1 MSGMTGKKY
10 ENMNKKPKKKQTGV
24 WRKTWGL
31 QWEKLLKLYIV
42 QMVYIVAVCM
52 IMGPL
57 IMRLLEILLKVH
69 GYSYI
74 TAEMMLSFFTSPL
87 FIVGFFVVLLVV
99 CILLAIWHIYVYVYL
114 DSVYDRGEASIF
126 QAFLHTA
133 NVGWRICKKKEFS
146 VIFLLAGIWI
156 FQNVIALVL
165 GCRHIPSVWYVMKN
179 FLELRF
185 AKGFVKVLLTV
196 LFLHYFRHVFTIPY
210 MIFEKKSLKEAKKK
224 SWELLKKRI
233 VRVMLGCCFWCFVTG
248 VMVFLFYVVSM
259 GISIVIISIFVSS
272 ELKIAVLCT
281 VQSQLYKVS
290 FLVSMLLGMTLQV
303 TSNVVGFYT
312 YKTEEN
318 EQKEVETDN
327 DKLNVEERI
336 WVRKRFLAVF
346 LVVVLCIDLITVY
359 DRIKNGGNITFE
371 HMGAITITSHRGDSK
386 NAPENT
392 LPAVE
397 LALDTA
403 SDYIEID
410 VQETKDGEVV
420 LMHDSTMTRTTGVN
434 KKVSDLT
441 LEEIKQLDAGSWFS
455 DEYVGTQIPTLRE
468 VLEICK
474 GKCNLNIEIK
484 TGKNMPD
491 LEEKVVEL
499 IEEYDFSR
507 QCVVTSVYKESLK
520 KVKECNKEI
529 RTGYILSSA
538 YGRYYL
544 DKEIDFLSMRTTLI
558 TERVV
563 RLSHKYGK
571 EVYVWTVNS
580 KEDAIR
586 MSQLGVDN
594 IITDRPVY
602 MRNVLYEQGG
612 HQTLTSLLK
621 LSF

>member
-1 MSGMTGKKY
+1 MSKRQKK
-10 ENMNKKPKKKQTGV
+10 EEVGV
-24 WRKTWGL
+24 WKRTWGV
-31 QWEKLLKLYIV
+31 QWEKLGKLYLV
-42 QMVYIVAVCM
+42 QLFYIVAVCL
-52 IMGPL
+52 IVGPL
-57 IMRLLEILLKVH
+57 LLRLLEILLKIH

-87 FIVGFFVVLLVV
+87 FLFVFAIALIGI
-99 CILLAIWHIYVYVYL
+99 CILLAVWHIYVYVYL
-114 DSVYDRGEASIF
+114 DSVCSNGEGSIF
-126 QAFLHTA
+126 RTFVGTA
-133 NVGWRICKKKEFS
+133 NVCWRILKKRQFS
-146 VIFLLAGIWI
+146 VIFILSVTLL
-156 FQNVIALVL
+156 FQNIVALAL
-165 GCRHIPSVWYVMKN
+165 GCRYIPSVWYVVKN
-179 FLELRF
+179 FLTLKY
-185 AKGFVKVLLTV
+185 AKIAILIVVACV
-196 LFLHYFRHVFTIPY
+196 FLYGFRHIFTMPY
-210 MIFEKKSLKEAKKK
+210 LIFQKKSLKKAKKNSFK
-224 SWELLKKRI
+224 LLKTRTFQ
-233 VRVMLGCCFWCFVTG
+233 VFLRCCILCMVTG
-248 VMVFLFYVVSM
+248 AVVALFYVISM
-259 GISIVIISIFVSS
+259 GISIVIISLFVSP

-281 VQSQLYKVS
+281 VQSQLYKAS
-290 FLVSMLLGMTLQV
+290 FLVSMIFGMTLQV

-312 YKTEEN
+312 YKTEMN
-318 EQKEVETDN
+318 EQEELETEK
-327 DKLNVEERI
+327 DKLNVEERVR
-336 WVRKRFLAVF
+336 VRKRFLAIVF
-346 LVVVLCIDLITVY
+346 VLVLCVDLLMVY

-386 NAPENT
+386 HAPENT

-403 SDYIEID
+403 ADYIEID

-420 LMHDSTMTRTTGVN
+420 LMHDSTMARTTGVN
-434 KKVSDLT
+434 KKVSDFT

-455 DEYVGTQIPTLRE
+455 DEYAGTEIPTLRE
-468 VLEICK
+468 VLEVCK

-484 TGKNMPD
+484 ADKNMPN

-499 IEEYDFSR
+499 IEEYDFTR
-507 QCVVTSVYKESLK
+507 QCVVTSVYKKSLK

-571 EVYVWTVNS
+571 EIYVWTVNS
-580 KEDAIR
+580 KEDVIR

-612 HQTLTSLLK
+612 NQTLTSLLK

>member
-1 MSGMTGKKY
+1 MR
-10 ENMNKKPKKKQTGV
+10 KKQKQKQVGV
-24 WRKTWGL
+24 GRKVWEL
-31 QWEKLLKLYIV
+31 QGGKLLKLYIV
-42 QMVYIVAVCM
+42 QLVCILAVCM
-52 IMGPL
+52 LMSPVL
-57 IMRLLEILLKVH
+57 LKLLELLLKAH

-87 FIVGFFVVLLVV
+87 FLVAFIAVLLIINVLIAV
-99 CILLAIWHIYVYVYL
+99 WHIYVYAYL
-114 DSVYDRGEASIF
+114 DSVCTRREGGIF
-126 QAFLHTA
+126 RAIMDTA
-133 NVGWRICKKKEFS
+133 NAVWRICKRREFS
-146 VIFLLAGIWI
+146 AIFTLAVMLL
-156 FQNVIALVL
+156 FQNIIVIVL
-165 GCRHIPSVWYVMKN
+165 GSKHIPAVWYVVKN
-179 FLELRF
+179 LLQLKY
-185 AKGFVKVLLTV
+185 AKVSIKILATL
-196 LFLHYFRHVFTIPY
+196 LFLYSFRNIFTIPY
-210 MIFEKKSLKEAKKK
+210 MICEKKSLKEAKKK
-224 SWELLKKRI
+224 SLDLLRKKWLRA
-233 VRVMLGCCFWCFVTG
+233 LHGCCFWCLVTG
-248 VMVFLFYVVSM
+248 VLVVLLYVISM
-259 GISIVIISIFVSS
+259 GISIVIISVFVSS

-281 VQSQLYKVS
+281 VQSHLYEVS
-290 FLVSMLLGMTLQV
+290 FLASMLLGMTLQV
-303 TSNVVGFYT
+303 TNNVVLFYT
-312 YKTEEN
+312 CKEEMK
-318 EQKEVETDN
+318 EQKEVAHDMN
-327 DKLNVEERI
+327 KLNVEEKV
-336 WVRKRFLAVF
+336 WVRKRFLIIL
-346 LVVVLCIDLITVY
+346 LVVVLCIDLVTVY

-371 HMGAITITSHRGDSK
+371 HMGSITITSHRGDSK

-397 LALDTA
+397 LALDSV

-420 LMHDSTMTRTTGVN
+420 LMHDSTMARTTGVN
-434 KKVSDLT
+434 KRVSDLT

-455 DEYVGTQIPTLRE
+455 EEYVGTQIPTLRE

-484 TGKNMPD
+484 AGKNMPD

-507 QCVVTSVYKESLK
+507 QCVVTSVYKNSLK
-520 KVKECNKEI
+520 KVKEYNKEI

-571 EVYVWTVNS
+571 EVYVWTVNT

-612 HQTLTSLLK
+612 NQTLSSLLK
-621 LSF
+621 LTF

>member
-1 MSGMTGKKY
+1 MRKK
-10 ENMNKKPKKKQTGV
+10 EKRKQVGV

-31 QWEKLLKLYIV
+31 QWGKLLKLYIV
-42 QMVYIVAVCM
+42 QLVYIVAVCM
-52 IMGPL
+52 MMSPL
-57 IMRLLEILLKVH
+57 LLSLLEALLKVH

-87 FIVGFFVVLLVV
+87 FLAAFVAVLIVISIF
-99 CILLAIWHIYVYVYL
+99 LAIWHIYVYVYL
-114 DSVYDRGEASIF
+114 EGVCNRGEGNVFKSLL
-126 QAFLHTA
+126 QMA
-133 NVGWRICKKKEFS
+133 NAGWRICKKKDFF
-146 VIFLLAGIWI
+146 IFFILAGTLL
-156 FQNVIALVL
+156 FQNIIVLVL
-165 GCRHIPSVWYVMKN
+165 GCRHIPAIWYVVKN
-179 FLELRF
+179 ILELKY
-185 AKGFVKVLLTV
+185 AKISIQVLLAV
-196 LFLHYFRHVFTIPY
+196 IFLFYFRHIFTIPY
-210 MIFEKKSLKEAKKK
+210 MIFEKNNLKEAKKK
-224 SWELLKKRI
+224 SWDLLRKRPL
-233 VRVMLGCCFWCFVTG
+233 RVLIGCCYWCLLTG
-248 VMVFLFYVVSM
+248 VLVVLFYVISM
-259 GISIVIISIFVSS
+259 GISIVIISVLVSA

-281 VQSQLYKVS
+281 VQSQLYKVC
-290 FLVSMLLGMTLQV
+290 LVVSMLLGMTFQV

-312 YKTEEN
+312 YKAQIKEQTEEQADL
-318 EQKEVETDN
+318 EMDK
-327 DKLNVEERI
+327 DKLDVEESVR
-336 WVRKRFLAVF
+336 VRKRFLAAF
-346 LVVVLCIDLITVY
+346 LVVVLSIDLIMVY

-371 HMGAITITSHRGDSK
+371 HMGSIAITSHRGDSK

-392 LPAVE
+392 LPAIE
-397 LALDTA
+397 LALDNT

-410 VQETKDGEVV
+410 VQETKDGEVI
-420 LMHDSTMTRTTGVN
+420 LMHDSTMARTTGVN

-441 LEEIKQLDAGSWFS
+441 LEEIRQLDAGSWFS
-455 DEYVGTQIPTLRE
+455 KEYVGTAIPTLRE

-499 IEEYDFSR
+499 IEEYDFTR
-507 QCVVTSVYKESLK
+507 QCVVTSVYKTSLK
-520 KVKECNKEI
+520 KVKEYNKEI

-563 RLSHKYGK
+563 RMSHKYGK
-571 EVYVWTVNS
+571 EVYVWTVNT

-602 MRNVLYEQGG
+602 IRNVLYEQGG
-612 HQTLTSLLK
+612 NQTLSTLLK

>member
-1 MSGMTGKKY
+1 MR
-10 ENMNKKPKKKQTGV
+10 KKQKREQVGV
-24 WRKTWGL
+24 CRKTWGL

-42 QMVYIVAVCM
+42 QSIYIVAGYM
-52 IMGPL
+52 LMGPVL
-57 IMRLLEILLKVH
+57 LRLLEILLKVH

-87 FIVGFFVVLLVV
+87 FLVVLVVVLVV
-99 CILLAIWHIYVYVYL
+99 ISIFIAGWHIYVYAYL
-114 DSVYDRGEASIF
+114 DSVCIRGEGSIF
-126 QAFLHTA
+126 KSFVHTA
-133 NVGWRICKKKEFS
+133 NAVWRICKRKEFS
-146 VIFLLAGIWI
+146 IIFMLAGTLL
-156 FQNVIALVL
+156 FQNIIAIVL
-165 GCRHIPSVWYVMKN
+165 GCRHIPSIWYVVKN
-179 FLELRF
+179 FLQLKYAETSIKIF
-185 AKGFVKVLLTV
+185 MAV
-196 LFLHYFRHVFTIPY
+196 LFLYYFRHIFTIPY
-210 MIFEKKSLKEAKKK
+210 MICEKRGLKEAKKK
-224 SWELLKKRI
+224 SLDLLRKKWL
-233 VRVMLGCCFWCFVTG
+233 RVVVGCCFWCLVAG
-248 VMVFLFYVVSM
+248 VLALLFYVISM
-259 GISIVIISIFVSS
+259 AISVVIISIFVSPA
-272 ELKIAVLCT
+272 LKIAVLCT
-281 VQSQLYKVS
+281 VQSHLYKVS

-303 TSNVVGFYT
+303 TSNMVGFYT
-312 YKTEEN
+312 YKEETK
-318 EQKEVETDN
+318 EQREVGADK
-327 DKLNVEERI
+327 DKLNVEEKVR
-336 WVRKRFLAVF
+336 VRKRFLVIF
-346 LVVVLCIDLITVY
+346 LVLVLCVDLIMVY
-359 DRIKNGGNITFE
+359 DRIENGGNITFE
-371 HMGAITITSHRGDSK
+371 HIGSITITSHRGDSK

-397 LALDTA
+397 LALDSA

-420 LMHDSTMTRTTGVN
+420 LMHDSTMARTTGVN

-455 DEYVGTQIPTLRE
+455 QEYAGTQVPTLRE
-468 VLEICK
+468 VLELCK

-484 TGKNMPD
+484 AGKNMPD
-491 LEEKVVEL
+491 LEEKVVQL

-507 QCVVTSVYKESLK
+507 QCVVTSVYKKSLK
-520 KVKECNKEI
+520 KVKACNKEI

-571 EVYVWTVNS
+571 EVYVWTVNT

-602 MRNVLYEQGG
+602 MRKILYEQGG
-612 HQTLTSLLK
+612 NQTLSSLLK